1 MKKFDGK
8 VQMLDAGMILFE
20 AKSDFGDTLGQVKA
34 EMEVYGKVLK
44 PADLSEAELPES
56 TGECDLFLDWSSI
69 WRVRYISC
77 HLESADG
84 GESGSSPLCGYIQ
97 GRQPQHDAQGSG
109 DGCAPGRFRLGYNIR
124 ARCAEHHL
132 RSGFGCIDSI
142 CLDTSE
148 PQGAE
153 GSEGSDE
160 SFEEIRA
167 ATEKLF

>member
-8 VQMLDAGMILFE
+8 VQMLDAGMVLFE
-20 AKSDFGDTLGQVKA
+20 TKSDFGDTLGQVKA

-84 GESGSSPLCGYIQ
+84 GESDPHRYAATFKEGNRSTMLRG
-97 GRQPQHDAQGSG
+97 G
-109 DGCAPGRFRLGYNIR
+109 DGCAPGRFRPGYNIR
-124 ARCAEHHL
+124 ARCAERHL

-153 GSEGSDE
+153 GSEVSDE
-160 SFEEIRA
+160 SFEAIRA
-167 ATEKLF
+167 APEKLF